1 MTSYDVNALV
11 MSVGGVYL
19 LVTGCL
25 RGNSPVAWSAL
36 QDEKGGL
43 TQGLYFFLV
52 SFLDYFHWDAA
63 LVVED
68 LWSIGRNGMFIPL
81 VM

>member
-1 MTSYDVNALV
+1 MAT
-11 MSVGGVYL
+11 
-19 LVTGCL
+19 
-25 RGNSPVAWSAL
+25 AWSAV

-52 SFLDYFHWDAA
+52 SFLDYFHWDSA

-68 LWSIGRNGMFIPL
+68 LWSISQIGMFIPL

>member
-1 MTSYDVNALV
+1 M
-11 MSVGGVYL
+11 
-19 LVTGCL
+19 TGCL
-25 RGNSPVAWSAL
+25 RGNSAVAWPAV

-52 SFLDYFHWDAA
+52 SFLDYFHWDSA

-68 LWSIGRNGMFIPL
+68 LWSIGQIGMFIPL